1 MKFLKS
7 LFFYLGLF
15 IIIIPTVFVFYW
27 MISGGFKTQLQI
39 ISSPPVFFFE
49 PNIKNYI
56 EVITQHNF
64 GLYMW
69 NSFVVAALSTL
80 VALLVGIPAGYSISR
95 FRMRTS
101 VFLLTVSRMVPFV
114 SYLMP
119 WFITFRRWG
128 LIDSYTGLT
137 LAHLIVN
144 MPIVDLLMSTF
155 FEEVPYELEEAA
167 EIDGASKV
175 NVFKYVSLPLA
186 RNGVITSAI
195 LSFVFSWNQ
204 FLFSLILSGPRTQTV
219 PIAVFNFMTYEEIA
233 WGGLLAAATMIT
245 LPVLILTIFIHKY
258 IVRGLTL
265 GALKG

>member
-80 VALLVGIPAGYSISR
+80 VALLVGIPA
-95 FRMRTS
+95 
-101 VFLLTVSRMVPFV
+101 
-114 SYLMP
+114 
-119 WFITFRRWG
+119 
-128 LIDSYTGLT
+128 
-137 LAHLIVN
+137 
-144 MPIVDLLMSTF
+144 
-155 FEEVPYELEEAA
+155 
-167 EIDGASKV
+167 
-175 NVFKYVSLPLA
+175 
-186 RNGVITSAI
+186 
-195 LSFVFSWNQ
+195 
-204 FLFSLILSGPRTQTV
+204 
-219 PIAVFNFMTYEEIA
+219 
-233 WGGLLAAATMIT
+233 
-245 LPVLILTIFIHKY
+245 
-258 IVRGLTL
+258 
-265 GALKG
+265 